1 MPKASATPW
10 PVPDGSRRH
19 TFESPLG
26 FVTLTADDG
35 RLTHLSWSPRPPAGP
50 ACSPSALLKDAEK
63 QIRAYFAGRARTFDL
78 PLAPKGTDF
87 QLRAWR
93 SIAAIPFGA
102 SQTYGSLARELAT
115 GARAIGNAAGANP
128 LPIIVPCHRVLGAG
142 GRLGGY
148 SGSGG
153 LEAKAALL
161 RLEGI
166 RFTR

>member
-10 PVPDGSRRH
+10 PVPEGPRRH
-19 TFESPLG
+19 SFESPLG

-35 RLTHLSWSPRPPAGP
+35 RLTHLSWSPRPAAG
-50 ACSPSALLKDAEK
+50 SAGAPDTLLAEAEN
-63 QIRAYFAGRARTFDL
+63 QIRAYFTGRARAFDL
-78 PLAPKGTDF
+78 PLGPEGTDF

-102 SQTYGSLARELAT
+102 IQTYGSLARELGT
-115 GARAIGNAAGANP
+115 GARAVGNAAGANP
-128 LPIIVPCHRVLGAG
+128 LPIIVPCHRVLSAG

-153 LEAKAALL
+153 LQAKAALL